1 MFVLFVAHQLRAV
14 RWQCPPP
21 RTEPPGTR
29 TNIYRFDWFKIL
41 KRVFI
46 GRKEKHPTSPTLIG
60 REEKHPTSPTLNA
73 HHFSSFP
80 VGSPVVPC
88 HKSCHVAVYTATR
101 VHQYTPATAVN
112 LVAASSYLPFLN
124 GNSRFKSVESVVCPK
139 WPLKPKKS
147 SVHKNKYLKPR
158 NSV

>member
-1 MFVLFVAHQLRAV
+1 MSTTN
-14 RWQCPPP
+14 
-21 RTEPPGTR
+21 RTTR
-29 TNIYRFDWFKIL
+29 TNIDWFKIL

-46 GRKEKHPTSPTLIG
+46 GRKEKHPTIPTLIG
-60 REEKHPTSPTLNA
+60 REEKHPTIPTLIGREEKHPTA